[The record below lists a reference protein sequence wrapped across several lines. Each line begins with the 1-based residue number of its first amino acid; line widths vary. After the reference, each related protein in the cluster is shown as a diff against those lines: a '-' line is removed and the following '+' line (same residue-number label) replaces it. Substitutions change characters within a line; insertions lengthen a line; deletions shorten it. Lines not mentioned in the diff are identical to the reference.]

1 MTAIDPKILSK
12 IKKCLA
18 LSNSPNPH
26 EAAAAMRQAQALMRK
41 YGVEAHDVS
50 MSEVGE
56 ATVNSRTMARDKPAN
71 WELTLAAMVGKAF
84 GCQMLISRSV
94 YKKEYRAHAN
104 EGKFIFIGQK
114 AQAEIAAYTAEV
126 LARKCKSSRQTWI
139 KENSEAIRSAG
150 GNKSTITRMGDAFSE
165 GWVGAIGQLVQ
176 DFANPPDI
184 EQAITQIIA
193 SRSRSDT
200 KFTGRELKKIGEN
213 ERTAAR
219 MGFRAAKGESLY
231 RPMATERENLR
242 LA

>member
-71 WELTLAAMVGKAF
+71 WELALTAMVGKAF
-84 GCQMLISRSV
+84 GCKMLISRSL
-94 YKKEYRAHAN
+94 YKKSYRGHAN
-104 EGKFIFIGQK
+104 EGQFIFIGQK
-114 AQAEIAAYTAEV
+114 VQAEIAAYTAEV
-126 LARKCKSSRQTWI
+126 LARKCKSSRQIWI

-150 GNKSTITRMGDAFSE
+150 GKKSTITRLGDAFSE
-165 GWVGAIGQLVQ
+165 GWVGAIEQLVQ

-184 EQAITQIIA
+184 EQAINQVVA
-193 SRSRSDT
+193 SRSPSD
-200 KFTGRELKKIGEN
+200 KNFTGRELKKIGEN
-213 ERTAAR
+213 ERTAAL
-219 MGFRAAKGESLY
+219 MGFNAAKGESLY
-231 RPMATERENLR
+231 RPMTAEKENLK
-242 LA
+242 LT